1 MANELNTQ
9 VMPEGPSIYLVREA
23 LQPFIGKKILTATG
37 NSKIEKS
44 ILVNKKIGDI
54 KTWGKQLLLC
64 FDDFTIRIHF
74 LMFGSYLINERKTT
88 SLRLSLGFKKGE
100 INFYTCSVK
109 LIKEPLNEVYDFS
122 ADVLSDSWSSRK
134 ASLKLNKIPDKNVSD
149 ALLDQQIFSG
159 VGNIIKNEVLFRI
172 HVHPESLVGKLP
184 LKIKSVL
191 VREAR
196 NYSFDFLN
204 WKREFMLKKNWLIY
218 TKKTCPR
225 DHTPV
230 IRKYVGIT
238 HRRTFF
244 CEKCQVLYR

>member
-1 MANELNTQ
+1 MKLYIQ
-9 VMPEGPSIYLVREA
+9 HMPEGPSIFLVRES
-23 LQPFIGKKILTATG
+23 LEPFIGKKILTALG

-44 ILVNKKIGDI
+44 ILVNQKIRDI
-54 KTWGKQLLLC
+54 KTWGKQLLIC
-64 FDDFTIRIHF
+64 FNDFTIRVHF
-74 LMFGSYLINERKTT
+74 LMFGSYRINERKTT
-88 SLRLSLGFKKGE
+88 SLRLSLGFKKDE

-122 ADVLSDSWSSRK
+122 ADVLSDAWSPRK
-134 ASLKLNKIPDKNVSD
+134 ASLKLNKVPDKNVCD
-149 ALLDQQIFSG
+149 ALLDQKIFSG

-172 HVHPESLVGKLP
+172 RVHPESLVGKLP
-184 LKIKSVL
+184 PKIKSAL

-225 DHTPV
+225 DDMPV
-230 IRKYVGIT
+230 IRKYVGLT

-244 CEKCQVLYR
+244 CEKCQALYS